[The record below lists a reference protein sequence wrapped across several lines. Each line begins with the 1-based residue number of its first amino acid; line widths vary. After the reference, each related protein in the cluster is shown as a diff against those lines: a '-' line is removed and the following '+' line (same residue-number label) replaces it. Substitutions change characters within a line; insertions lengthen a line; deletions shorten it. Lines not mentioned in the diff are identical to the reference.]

1 MPTWDRRQRQDIDV
15 LVEEYTKDS
24 FGRREFLRRATALGL
39 SASAAGALLSACGGS
54 TSKST
59 SKTVDVLNQW
69 GGEEAASFQ
78 AMIAPFE
85 KQSGITINSE
95 STRDEITVLTTRV
108 RANNPPNVAAINPN
122 QMAPLAQQGKLV
134 ALDGFLDMNQMHSDY
149 SQGWL
154 DLGTFNG
161 HLYGIF
167 MKATN
172 KGTVWYNPSAFSAG
186 GYSTPSTWDDMI
198 TLSNQIASKG
208 KYPWSMGVS
217 SSSSS
222 GWPAADWIDEIF
234 LLLNGPDLYDKWVA
248 HQIPWTDASVKK
260 AFQMFGQIVTGN
272 HYINGAPQSILA
284 TGFQEASYLPFQSPP
299 AAYMYYLGDFT
310 EGFIT
315 SQFKNLK
322 AGTDF
327 DFFPFP
333 TINNTYSGAIT
344 GGADGVS
351 AFTKDSATQDFIKYL
366 ASASA
371 QEIWVKRGGFTSVNK
386 SVPLSAYPDKV
397 AAHSAQMLTTATTF
411 RYGADDLMP
420 PAMETAY
427 WKATLQYIQNPG
439 QLDSILSSL
448 ESTASSAYTS

>member
-1 MPTWDRRQRQDIDV
+1 MRPWDRRQRQEIDT
-15 LVEEYTKDS
+15 LTEEYEKNS

-39 SASAAGALLSACGGS
+39 SASAAGVLLSACGGGANS
-54 TSKST
+54 SNN
-59 SKTVDVLNQW
+59 KTVDVLNQW

-85 KQSGITINSE
+85 KQSGITVNSE
-95 STRDEITVLTTRV
+95 ATRDEITVLTTRV

-122 QMAPLAQQGKLV
+122 QMKPLADQGKLV
-134 ALDGFLDMNQMHSDY
+134 KLDGFLDMTQMHTNY

-161 HLYGIF
+161 ALYGIF

-172 KGTVWYNPSAFSAG
+172 KGTVWYNPSQFSSG
-186 GYSTPSTWDDMI
+186 GYTVPTTWSALI
-198 TLSNQIASKG
+198 TLSNQIAGQG

-217 SSSSS
+217 SSASS
-222 GWPAADWIDEIF
+222 GWPAADWVDQIY
-234 LLLNGPDLYDKWVA
+234 LMMNGPSLYDKWVA
-248 HQIPWTDASVKK
+248 HQIPWTDASVKN
-260 AFQMFGQIVTGN
+260 AFQYFGQIANGN
-272 HYINGAPQSILA
+272 HYINGGSSSILA

-299 AAYMYYLGDFT
+299 GAYMYYLGDFT

-315 SQFKNLK
+315 TQFKSLK
-322 AGTDF
+322 PGTDF
-327 DFFPFP
+327 DFFAFP
-333 TINNTYSGAIT
+333 TINSAYSTAIT

-351 AFTKDSATQDFIKYL
+351 AFTNDSATQQFIKYL
-366 ASASA
+366 ASAQA

-386 SVPLSAYPDKV
+386 SVPLSAYPDPV
-397 AAHSAQMLTTATTF
+397 AAHSAKMLTGASVF

-427 WKATLQYIQNPG
+427 WKGMLSYIQNPG
-439 QLDSILSSL
+439 QLDSILSGL
-448 ESTASSAYTS
+448 EASASSAYTS